1 MCNIAINIPE
11 EVMYDTRMSEQ
22 QAADYARQAVAI
34 SYYKNLGISLG
45 YCAQIAG
52 MQEES
57 FIKLLGANG
66 ISIFRFDSKEEFLE
80 ELSNA

>member
-1 MCNIAINIPE
+1 MCNVAINIPE
-11 EVMYDTRMSEQ
+11 EVMYDTRMSKQE
-22 QAADYARQAVAI
+22 ATEYARQAVAI

-52 MQEES
+52 MPEES
-57 FIKLLGANG
+57 FIKLLGANK
-66 ISIFRFDSKEEFLE
+66 ISIFHFDNKEEFLE